1 MIKKYKKLVLICC
14 LFSICVVGLGAY
26 TRLSD
31 AGLGCPDWP
40 GCYGFLSVPHHEI
53 HAEVVAENFP
63 GMVIETAKAW
73 KEMIHRYFAGALGLF
88 ILCIAVWA
96 AYINKRELT
105 PLRLPIF
112 LVLLVIFQAT
122 LGMLTVTMQLQ
133 PLIVM
138 GHLLGGFAIFSL
150 TGLLYLRLTAQS
162 IPGGDAGARRFQGLC
177 LTSLWVLIIQIALG
191 GWLAANYAAPHCADL
206 PLCGPDSLVR
216 FSFFDVF
223 HLPLEHSNYEY
234 GVLSANSRMSI
245 HLLHRIWAV
254 ITSAVLLI
262 TLFQL
267 WRNCYS
273 RKIKDCVLTVL
284 IALGAQL
291 SLGVLLIIWQFPLSI
306 ALAHNIMA
314 AFLLL
319 SVVRLCYY
327 VKSRC

>member
-1 MIKKYKKLVLICC
+1 MITKYKKLVLICC

-40 GCYGFLSVPHHEI
+40 GCYGFLSVPHHEV
-53 HAEVVAENFP
+53 HADIVAENFP
-63 GMVIETAKAW
+63 GMVVETAKAW
-73 KEMIHRYFAGALGLF
+73 KEMIHRYFAGALGIF
-88 ILCIAVWA
+88 ILGIAIWA
-96 AYINKRELT
+96 LYLNKKELT
-105 PLRLPIF
+105 PIRLPIF
-112 LVLLVIFQAT
+112 LVVLVVFQAT

-150 TGLLYLRLTAQS
+150 IGLLYMRITS
-162 IPGGDAGARRFQGLC
+162 EPIPGGDQGAKRFSTLC
-177 LTSLWVLIIQIALG
+177 IFSLWVLIIQIALG
-191 GWLAANYAAPHCADL
+191 GWLAANYAAPHCARL
-206 PLCGPDSLVR
+206 PLCGPDSLSR

-223 HLPLEHSNYEY
+223 HLPLAESTYEY
-234 GVLSANSRMSI
+234 GVLSADSRMSI

-254 ITSAVLLI
+254 VTSTVILF
-262 TLFQL
+262 TLYKL
-267 WRNCYS
+267 WSSCYS
-273 RKIKDCVLTVL
+273 RKIKDCVFTVF
-284 IALGAQL
+284 IALLAQL
-291 SLGVLLIIWQFPLSI
+291 SLGVLLILWQFPISV
-306 ALAHNIMA
+306 ALAHNLVA